1 MVFQLGDK
9 VRFLND
15 IGGGTVIG
23 FLENSIVRVET
34 EDGFEMPVSAN
45 ELIHDKKVDVDERGK
60 LREKSASSTA
70 ENKGNPRKLNL
81 EAFKHIEFKGN
92 ASLAIVPEN
101 AELLH
106 VSNFM
111 LYLVNSSSY
120 EFNYGVA
127 AYEGKVATLISKGTI
142 GPGKK
147 LNLKTFSQTEITKT
161 QKIQLQGFYS
171 KEGLFD
177 PQECINLQFSLED
190 YSFYK
195 TSSFGKS
202 KYFKVPAITLG
213 ENANA
218 MKEAIEKL
226 SKSDIAKV
234 IKNKEKE
241 DEKPPVAKPKQKPA
255 IEEVDLHI
263 EAIVDDHAGMSNGE
277 IIRIQLDRF
286 ETSLETAINAKVSK
300 IVFIHGVGN
309 GKLKHELRKSLER
322 KYSDLK
328 YQDASFQEY
337 GYGATMVYL
346 R

>member
-34 EDGFEMPVSAN
+34 EDGFEMPISAN
-45 ELIHDKKVDVDERGK
+45 ELIHDAKIKVDETGK
-60 LREKSASSTA
+60 FKEESTIKRT
-70 ENKGNPRKLNL
+70 ENHSKTRKVNL
-81 EAFKHIEFKGN
+81 EAFRHVEFKGT

-127 AYEGKVATLISKGTI
+127 SFEGKVATLISKGTI
-142 GPGKK
+142 GSGKK
-147 LNLKTFSQTEITKT
+147 LNLKVFSQTEMTKI
-161 QKIQLQGFYS
+161 QKIQLQGFFS

-177 PQECINLQFSLED
+177 PQECINQVFSLED

-202 KYFKVPAITLG
+202 KFFKVPAITLG

-218 MKEAIEKL
+218 MKEAIDKL

-234 IKNKEKE
+234 IQDKEKKE
-241 DEKPPVAKPKQKPA
+241 EQPPVAKPKQKPV
-255 IEEVDLHI
+255 IEKVDLHI
-263 EAIVDDHAGMSNGE
+263 EAIVDEYAGMSNGE

-286 ETSLETAINAKVSK
+286 ETSLVTAINAKTPK

-309 GKLKHELRKSLER
+309 GKLKHELRKTLER
-322 KYSDLK
+322 KYPDLK
-328 YQDASFQEY
+328 YQDASFKEY

>member
-15 IGGGTVIG
+15 IGGGTVVG

-34 EDGFEMPVSAN
+34 EDGFEMPISAN
-45 ELIHDKKVDVDERGK
+45 ELIHDTKVDVDDTGK
-60 LREKSASSTA
+60 LREKAARKAT
-70 ENKGNPRKLNL
+70 EQKNKAPKVNL

-127 AYEGKVATLISKGTI
+127 SYEGKVATLIAKGTI
-142 GPGKK
+142 SPGKK
-147 LNLKTFSQTEITKT
+147 LNLKVLSQTEMTKI
-161 QKIQLQGFYS
+161 QKIHFQGFFS
-171 KEGLFD
+171 KDGLFD
-177 PQECINLQFSLED
+177 PQDCINQVFSLEE

-195 TSSFGKS
+195 TSSFGTS

-213 ENANA
+213 ENTNA
-218 MKEAIEKL
+218 MQEAIDKL

-234 IKNKEKE
+234 IQDKEKKE
-241 DEKPPVAKPKQKPA
+241 EKPPVAKPKQKPV

-263 EAIVDDHAGMSNGE
+263 EAIVDSYAGMSNGE

-286 ETSLETAINAKVSK
+286 ETSLETAINAKTPK

-309 GKLKHELRKSLER
+309 GKLKHELRKTLER

-328 YQDASFQEY
+328 YQDASFKEY